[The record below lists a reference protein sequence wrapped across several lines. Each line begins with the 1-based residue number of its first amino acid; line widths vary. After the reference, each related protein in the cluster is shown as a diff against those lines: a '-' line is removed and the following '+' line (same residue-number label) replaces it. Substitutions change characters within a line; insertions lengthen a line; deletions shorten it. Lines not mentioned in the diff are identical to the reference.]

1 VRAPGGVEAGEVAD
15 LLVGQWAA
23 RGRGEHGVDV
33 GRVRGGRRATFPC
46 RQTEGVHHDVPLPT
60 VDLPGVVPAAL
71 GADGVRT
78 LDRLGIDHPGRDHR
92 IPARVD
98 AHPVP
103 EPIMNAVHGAVGVPP
118 GE

>member
-1 VRAPGGVEAGEVAD
+1 MCRFRPSIFPASYPRLSAP
-15 LLVGQWAA
+15 
-23 RGRGEHGVDV
+23 
-33 GRVRGGRRATFPC
+33 T
-46 RQTEGVHHDVPLPT
+46 
-60 VDLPGVVPAAL
+60 
-71 GADGVRT
+71 GVRT